1 MKRIIDLALV
11 LSTAWLT
18 LPVLALTAISVLL
31 VLGRPVL
38 FRQERSG
45 KGGRPFRMVK
55 FRTMTNARDDQ
66 GELLPDAQRTPAFGW
81 FLRRSRL
88 DEFPEILNILKG
100 EMTLIGPRPL
110 LPQTIARL
118 SIRGVLRSS
127 VSPGL
132 TGWAQI
138 SGNSKL
144 SEDDKL
150 DLDLWYIRN
159 RTWLLDVR
167 ILFATVAVMIF
178 GERPNGARLVQAR
191 HSSDH

>member
-55 FRTMTNARDDQ
+55 FRTMTNARDDH

-118 SIRGVLRSS
+118 SMRGVLRSS

-132 TGWAQI
+132 TGWAQV

-144 SEDDKL
+144 SEYDKL

>member
-55 FRTMTNARDDQ
+55 FRTMTNARDEH

-88 DEFPEILNILKG
+88 DESPEILNILKG

>member
-38 FRQERSG
+38 FRQERAG

-55 FRTMTNARDDQ
+55 FRTMTNARDDH